1 MCLGIPGKV
10 VEVEGSDLGLVQ
22 GKVDFGGIVKDVNL
36 SFTPEVEV
44 GQYVVVHVGFS
55 ISTLD
60 EDEAVRALEHLREL
74 GELDAQ
80 LRGDGNG
87 TDAGGPP

>member
-10 VEVEGSDLGLVQ
+10 VEVTHSDLGITS
-22 GKVDFGGIVKDVNL
+22 GKVEFGGIVKDVNL
-36 SFTPEVEV
+36 SYTPDVEP

-60 EDEAVRALEHLREL
+60 EKEAQEVFRYLEEI
-74 GELDAQ
+74 
-80 LRGDGNG
+80 DGLA
-87 TDAGGPP
+87 DLGPPRDRP